1 MDHTPA
7 TAEQLGEAA
16 YNAYCAS
23 RGEAGPAPDLS
34 VDMRQSD
41 VTLPPWSHLRNEVRT
56 AWQRAA
62 AAVQSVVAKDV
73 IAGLPVS
80 ARTKDIYAGMTPGTG
95 GWM

>member
-16 YNAYCAS
+16 YNAFCAS
-23 RGEAGPAPDLS
+23 
-34 VDMRQSD
+34 SD
-41 VTLPPWSHLRNEVRT
+41 DVHLTWRDQHADIRT

-95 GWM
+95 GRM

>member
-1 MDHTPA
+1 MDRTPA

-23 RGEAGPAPDLS
+23 SGGVSLVS
-34 VDMRQSD
+34 G
-41 VTLPPWSHLRNEVRT
+41 VTLPRWEHQSAEIRI

-80 ARTKDIYAGMTPGTG
+80 ARTKDIYAGMTPGAG
-95 GWM
+95 GWL